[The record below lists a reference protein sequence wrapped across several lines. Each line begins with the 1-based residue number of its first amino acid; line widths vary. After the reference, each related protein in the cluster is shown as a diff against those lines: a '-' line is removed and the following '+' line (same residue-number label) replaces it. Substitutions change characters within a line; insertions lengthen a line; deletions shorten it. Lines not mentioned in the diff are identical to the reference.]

1 MAGDSEFARLVSL
14 ACHDL
19 RTPLATVFGFA
30 RTLTR
35 MDTLD
40 DQSARYIGMIDQAST
55 QLGELLDEL
64 GLAARIEAGRYDPAL
79 REVDTAEVARYAQ
92 EHLGE
97 ERVGVAGSG
106 AAVMVDV
113 EATKRAF
120 SSLVQCALRHGGLE
134 HADVEVEGTTLRVS
148 PITPSSEPVVLGREL
163 RDLGAATA
171 VRLVGALGGSVEVRE
186 GTLTVELP
194 SAI

>member
-1 MAGDSEFARLVSL
+1 
-14 ACHDL
+14 
-19 RTPLATVFGFA
+19 
-30 RTLTR
+30 

-64 GLAARIEAGRYDPAL
+64 GLAARIESGRYEPSL
-79 REVDTAEVARYAQ
+79 REIDTAALAEHART
-92 EHLGE
+92 HLGE

-106 AAVMVDV
+106 APVLVDV

-120 SSLVQCALRHGGLE
+120 SSLVQCSLRHGGLE
-134 HADVEVEGTTLRVS
+134 RVDVEVDGPRLRVA
-148 PITPSSEPVVLGREL
+148 PITPASEPVVLGREL

-171 VRLVGALGGSVEVRE
+171 VRLVAALGGSVGVRE
-186 GTLTVELP
+186 GILTVELP
-194 SAI
+194 ASS